1 MLGGADTSSAAC
13 SIDALN
19 LSGHAHLLTGEA
31 IMGPLPLTTS
41 NSMPSAGSG
50 VRISLN
56 MITPSG
62 LNASHGCSDSS
73 MAMLAVSERSLNGI
87 LSEYLR
93 SRKTHLAWLLLRLHG
108 QTSRGY
114 LLLSSCAAH
123 FLKSAMYLPA

>member
-1 MLGGADTSSAAC
+1 
-13 SIDALN
+13 
-19 LSGHAHLLTGEA
+19 
-31 IMGPLPLTTS
+31 MGPLPLTTS

-93 SRKTHLAWLLLRLHG
+93 SRKTHLAAALLDPHEQPTCG
-108 QTSRGY
+108 H
-114 LLLSSCAAH
+114 LLLSLCSAH